1 MQNHSFTF
9 IFILAYITF
18 ISHIHFIIIIKGA
31 NENDDDDDDD
41 DDDESSEEGEEED
54 IETRQRLDDDFK
66 WAAMIEV
73 IEKLVL
79 SMITIFQVE

>member
-1 MQNHSFTF
+1 MYLF

-18 ISHIHFIIIIKGA
+18 ISHIHLIIIIKGA

-41 DDDESSEEGEEED
+41 DDDDECSEEGEEED